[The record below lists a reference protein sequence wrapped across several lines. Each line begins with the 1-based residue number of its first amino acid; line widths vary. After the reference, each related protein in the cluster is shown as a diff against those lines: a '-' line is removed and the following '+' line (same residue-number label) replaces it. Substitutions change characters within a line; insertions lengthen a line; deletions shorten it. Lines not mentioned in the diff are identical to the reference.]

1 MSDDPQPRTAR
12 ERILRFLEENH
23 SSLDPW
29 CDPETGHFVDEGSEH
44 MAALLDQFAHELAER
59 ARKGVDVFEEH
70 VGGFQYSR
78 DVREILDVVDPTT
91 PDPDG
96 WDF

>member
-1 MSDDPQPRTAR
+1 MSAR
-12 ERILRFLEENH
+12 KRLTEALKNPGLVGLDEE
-23 SSLDPW
+23 
-29 CDPETGHFVDEGSEH
+29 E
-44 MAALLDQFAHELAER
+44 AAELVNAFAHELVDR
-59 ARKGVDVFEEH
+59 ARRGVDIFEDH

-91 PDPDG
+91 PNPDG